1 MTITVTHNKRKY
13 EWDKNRAMNGFPAWK
28 SDKGN
33 LVYSKRLI
41 EKLNKAREKNKKRM
55 SDWLKAAERKIY
67 S

>member
-33 LVYSKRLI
+33 LVYSKTLQ
-41 EKLNKAREKNKKRM
+41 EKLNEKTKEILNQKTKQN
-55 SDWLKAAERKIY
+55 
-67 S
+67 